1 MTTELSQEFVSR
13 VRTLPGVDA
22 DALVTA
28 LNTAPSVS
36 VRLNRRKLT
45 DASRLGYGALEPVKW
60 CANGFYLAERPK
72 FTLNPLLHA
81 GAFYVQDA
89 SSMIHETIVGHLA
102 ELYGLPASPLVL
114 DLCAA
119 PGGKTTSMINALPD
133 GAFVVANEVMPQRAR
148 ILRENLLKWGYPDIM
163 VTNSPAP
170 CLAATGAV
178 FDIVAVDAP
187 CSGEGMFRKDDAARA
202 EWSEQNV
209 HRCAARQDA
218 ILDAAW
224 RMLRAGGT
232 LLYSTCTFNREEDEG
247 ALERLLARVGD
258 EAVEASPVEVP
269 EAWGIV
275 CGRTGVFRTF
285 RFFPHRAE
293 GEGFFAA
300 VARKAEEAPTP
311 RTAVKGRR
319 SVLAPLDRATR
330 GELARWVTEPEAMR
344 FAQAGDT
351 CYGWYAEQADE
362 VRRLSEL
369 LPVVYSGVAM
379 GQLFKGCLRP
389 DPALAFFA
397 GLNRGAL
404 PAAELTEEEALAYL
418 RKQEVAAERFAQGM
432 NLVCREGRALG
443 FAKRIGGR
451 VNNLYPNAL
460 RILKNE
466 D

>member
-170 CLAATGAV
+170 RLAAAGAV

-187 CSGEGMFRKDDAARA
+187 CSGEGMMRKDEEARTQ
-202 EWSEQNV
+202 WSPGLVRQ
-209 HRCAARQDA
+209 CAALQRE
-218 ILDAAW
+218 ILTSAVEA
-224 RMLRAGGT
+224 LRPGGF
-232 LLYSTCTFNREEDEG
+232 LIYSTCTFNADENECNVEWLAAG
-247 ALERLLARVGD
+247 MGLEPIDLRLPA
-258 EAVEASPVEVP
+258 E
-269 EAWGIV
+269 WGI
-275 CGRTGVFRTF
+275 GSQLGSDIPAL
-285 RFFPHRAE
+285 RFMPHITR
-293 GEGFFAA
+293 GEGLFAA
-300 VARKAEEAPTP
+300 V
-311 RTAVKGRR
+311 
-319 SVLAPLDRATR
+319 
-330 GELARWVTEPEAMR
+330 
-344 FAQAGDT
+344 
-351 CYGWYAEQADE
+351 
-362 VRRLSEL
+362 
-369 LPVVYSGVAM
+369 
-379 GQLFKGCLRP
+379 
-389 DPALAFFA
+389 
-397 GLNRGAL
+397 
-404 PAAELTEEEALAYL
+404 L
-418 RKQEVAAERFAQGM
+418 RKPGEPATPAH
-432 NLVCREGRALG
+432 GRALDSLRKSARVILDGIPETNMKGKTEIPASEWTLSTRFPRDRFPEADLDLDTALRYLRHEAITLPADTPRG
-443 FAKRIGGR
+443 FVTVTYQGLPLGFVKNIGNR
-451 VNNLYPNAL
+451 ANNLYPAEW
-460 RILKNE
+460 RIRNL
-466 D
+466 